1 MGWLIGGKKYQRL
14 QAEVSQ
20 PCLFYLE
27 FIEKYTDYMEKNY
40 YIEAQTRSLGRTDV
54 VVDYQGEQFIIEMK
68 IWHGN
73 EYYQRGEQQLA
84 EYLKDYH
91 QKKGYMVSFCFNK
104 KKQIGVREIVAGD
117 KILVE
122 AIV

>member
-73 EYYQRGEQQLA
+73 EYYQRGKQQLA

>member
-1 MGWLIGGKKYQRL
+1 M
-14 QAEVSQ
+14 
-20 PCLFYLE
+20 
-27 FIEKYTDYMEKNY
+27 
-40 YIEAQTRSLGRTDV
+40 
-54 VVDYQGEQFIIEMK
+54 FIIEMK

>member
-14 QAEVSQ
+14 QAEVSR

-91 QKKGYMVSFCFNK
+91 QKKGIY
-104 KKQIGVREIVAGD
+104 G
-117 KILVE
+117 
-122 AIV
+122 

>member
-1 MGWLIGGKKYQRL
+1 
-14 QAEVSQ
+14 
-20 PCLFYLE
+20 
-27 FIEKYTDYMEKNY
+27 MEKNY

>member
-14 QAEVSQ
+14 QAEVSR

-40 YIEAQTRSLGRTDV
+40 YIEAQTRSLRRTDV

-73 EYYQRGEQQLA
+73 EYYQRGKQQLA

>member
-91 QKKGYMVSFCFNK
+91 KKKGYMVSFCFNK

>member
-14 QAEVSQ
+14 QAEVSR
-20 PCLFYLE
+20 PGLFYLE

-40 YIEAQTRSLGRTDV
+40 YIEAQTRS
-54 VVDYQGEQFIIEMK
+54 
-68 IWHGN
+68 HGN

>member
-1 MGWLIGGKKYQRL
+1 MVWLIGGKKYQRL
-14 QAEVSQ
+14 QAEVSR
-20 PCLFYLE
+20 PGLFYLE

-91 QKKGYMVSFCFNK
+91 QKRDIWLASVLIRKNRLEF
-104 KKQIGVREIVAGD
+104 VR
-117 KILVE
+117 
-122 AIV
+122 

>member
-14 QAEVSQ
+14 QAEVSR
-20 PCLFYLE
+20 PGLFYLE

-68 IWHGN
+68 IWHGK
-73 EYYQRGEQQLA
+73 EYHERGMEQLA
-84 EYLKDYH
+84 EYLDIY
-91 QKKGYMVSFCFNK
+91 QKQTGYLLSFNFNK
-104 KKQIGVREIVAGD
+104 KKETGVFEQMIGD
-117 KILVE
+117 KKIIE
-122 AIV
+122 AVV

>member
-14 QAEVSQ
+14 QAEVSR
-20 PCLFYLE
+20 PGLFYLE

-54 VVDYQGEQFIIEMK
+54 VVDYEGEQFIIEMK

>member
-14 QAEVSQ
+14 QAEVSR
-20 PCLFYLE
+20 PGLFYLE

-68 IWHGN
+68 I
-73 EYYQRGEQQLA
+73 
-84 EYLKDYH
+84 
-91 QKKGYMVSFCFNK
+91 
-104 KKQIGVREIVAGD
+104 
-117 KILVE
+117 
-122 AIV
+122 